1 MTLKPRIL
9 LPAATLFL
17 MVLGM
22 FCATWI
28 ISSAQQADGLVI
40 NLAGRQRLLSQK
52 RAKETLPLATLKT
65 AGKDA
70 EVLSA
75 KVDASMKVFEL
86 TLAALTR
93 SGEAPVTLDPAGPTR
108 MVPAAGKETGAH
120 LGKFEALW
128 VECRALLEAWRN
140 GTGTAGQALLQT
152 SEAVNVEMDKAVSL
166 LQRASE
172 DRVGS
177 LLWTQGS
184 LVLWRCFSPSA

>member
-1 MTLKPRIL
+1 M
-9 LPAATLFL
+9 
-17 MVLGM
+17 
-22 FCATWI
+22 
-28 ISSAQQADGLVI
+28 
-40 NLAGRQRLLSQK
+40 
-52 RAKETLPLATLKT
+52 
-65 AGKDA
+65 
-70 EVLSA
+70 
-75 KVDASMKVFEL
+75 
-86 TLAALTR
+86 
-93 SGEAPVTLDPAGPTR
+93 TLDPAGPTR